1 MAKASIL
8 RNIILPA
15 LLFSL
20 FGCAVTTA
28 RVYNLKTGDVS
39 TASFENNGTG
49 HGKIVLTMANGKSLS
64 GEYSTISDLS
74 YQTTTSHIS
83 ATNSAGNMAWAVAQG
98 FSFNQP
104 GRQFGSAIVAG
115 DGLVIDVVY
124 AVDPWT
130 SHGYGVGKD
139 NQGGKYKVLF

>member
-1 MAKASIL
+1 
-8 RNIILPA
+8 
-15 LLFSL
+15 
-20 FGCAVTTA
+20 
-28 RVYNLKTGDVS
+28 
-39 TASFENNGTG
+39 
-49 HGKIVLTMANGKSLS
+49 MANGKSLS

-74 YQTTTSHIS
+74 YQTTTSNIS
-83 ATNSAGNMAWAVAQG
+83 ATDSAGNMAWAVAQG

-104 GRQFGSAIVAG
+104 GRQFGSAIVTG